1 MKRKIIQID
10 ENLCNGC
17 GNCIP
22 NCHEGALQLIDG
34 KARLISDLFCD
45 GLGACVGE
53 CPVGAMKVV
62 EREAEPY
69 DERKT
74 MLEQIIP
81 AGANT
86 IKAHLKHLRD
96 HGESALV
103 KQAEQAL
110 RDSGMNPADFTD
122 MSDKLPCGC
131 PGTLAKMLKKSERP
145 APADPGE
152 AGPSELRQWPVQ
164 LSLLNPQAGY
174 FDDVDLLICADC
186 VPFAFAG
193 FHGEL
198 LQGKIVIIFCP
209 KLDSDIERYISKLT
223 EIFTLHKI
231 KSITVARMEVPCC
244 GGVEMIVSE
253 AKSKAGVDIP
263 TEVKI
268 ISIEGDLKK

>member
-34 KARLISDLFCD
+34 RARLISDLFCD

-53 CPVGAMKVV
+53 CPLGAMKVV

-110 RDSGMNPADFTD
+110 TDSGLNVADYAD
-122 MSDKLPCGC
+122 MPEKLPCGC
-131 PGTLAKMLKKSERP
+131 PGTLAKMLKNPSRP
-145 APADPGE
+145 SSAPSGE
-152 AGPSELRQWPVQ
+152 AAPSELNQWPVQ
-164 LSLLNPQAGY
+164 LALLNPQAGY

-186 VPFAFAG
+186 VPFAFAD
-193 FHGEL
+193 FHREL
-198 LQGKIVIIFCP
+198 LRGKIVIIFCP
-209 KLDSDIERYISKLT
+209 KLDSDIERYISKLA

-231 KSITVARMEVPCC
+231 NSLTLARMEVPCC
-244 GGVEMIVSE
+244 GGVEMIVNE
-253 AKSKAGVDIP
+253 AKARAGVDIP

-268 ISIEGDLKK
+268 IAIEGGIKK